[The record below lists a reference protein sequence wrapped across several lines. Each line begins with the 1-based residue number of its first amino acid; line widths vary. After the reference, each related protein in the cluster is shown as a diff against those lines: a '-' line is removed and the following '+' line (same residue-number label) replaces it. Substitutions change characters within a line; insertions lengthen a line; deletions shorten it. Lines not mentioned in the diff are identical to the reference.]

1 MVGVGRGGL
10 NFNDLQ
16 SHLLWQCRFFLLLCL
31 GEFGDQEG
39 LLFWSFFSIPEGICL
54 SH

>member
-1 MVGVGRGGL
+1 MVGVGRGKL

-16 SHLLWQCRFFLLLCL
+16 SHLLWQCRFLLLCL
-31 GEFGDQEG
+31 EESGDQEG
-39 LLFWSFFSIPEGICL
+39 LLFWSFFSFLEGICL

>member
-16 SHLLWQCRFFLLLCL
+16 SHFFLLLCL

-39 LLFWSFFSIPEGICL
+39 LLFWSFFSFPEGICL